1 MYMNRELQQFLTS
14 ISILRFPLI
23 LMVIYIHII
32 HEEISPVRL
41 SMDPDDLYHLLYTTI
56 SHNFGRTVVPSFFV
70 FSGFLFFMKLKETFS
85 LSTYKVQI
93 QNRWRSLFIPY
104 FFWNIAMV
112 LIILLKNK
120 IFLSIGGQPDDFYT
134 SVQGSS
140 VYDMLWKDPID
151 YPLWYLRDLLIM
163 ALISPFFFV
172 LKKYLKLVGLVL
184 LLIFYL
190 SCIEIPIPGFSAA
203 AIFFFGLGSYITMDP
218 AAFVKFI
225 NRFGPFLII
234 AMLVFLA
241 LATYNNGKP
250 LYEFC
255 IRCFTIF
262 GTFSIIYLG
271 NKLQHI
277 DKLRNILID
286 LSKTVFF
293 VYAIHIIY
301 IINWTKGAFAK
312 ISFLNN
318 GYGQII
324 GYFLMPLVVAGVCLL
339 IYYLMKKLTPKF
351 LNVIIGGR

>member
-1 MYMNRELQQFLTS
+1 MNKELQQFLTS
-14 ISILRFPLI
+14 VSILRFPLI
-23 LMVIYIHII
+23 MMVIYIHII
-32 HEEISPVRL
+32 HEKITPVRL
-41 SMDPDDLYHLLYTTI
+41 SMDADDLYHLLYSSI
-56 SHNFGRTVVPSFFV
+56 SQNFGRAVVPCFFV
-70 FSGFLFFMKLKETFS
+70 FSGFLFFMKIKDTFS
-85 LSTYKVQI
+85 LSLYKVQI
-93 QNRWRSLFIPY
+93 KNRWKTLFIPY
-104 FFWNIAMV
+104 FFWNIAMIMIV
-112 LIILLKNK
+112 LLKNK

-134 SVQGSS
+134 FVQKSS
-140 VYDMLWKDPID
+140 VYDMLWKRPID

-163 ALISPFFFV
+163 ALFAPFFFV
-172 LKKYLKLVGLVL
+172 LKKHLKLFGLVL
-184 LLIFYL
+184 LLVFYL
-190 SCIEIPIPGFSAA
+190 SCLEIPIPGFSAT
-203 AIFFFGLGSYITMDP
+203 AIFFFGLGSYITIDP

-225 NRFGPFLII
+225 NRFGLVLII

-241 LATYNNGKP
+241 LSTYNNGKP
-250 LYEFC
+250 LYEFF

-277 DKLRNILID
+277 DKLKNILID

-312 ISFLNN
+312 ISFLNKD
-318 GYGQII
+318 YGQII